1 MSERGKQ
8 GYAQIPHRIM
18 SRADVGSA
26 AKLVWAAIANRIR
39 FRNAAFPGV
48 ATVMEDTG
56 LSRCTVLR
64 AISELERL
72 RLLLVD
78 RPGRGKANRYRVV
91 AGSDPDPVFD
101 SDWVTTGGSNQS
113 HFETGSRS
121 SGAKNQSHFETG
133 TCIKM
138 RLEPVS
144 FCDPKKKKKIKEY
157 PPLPSQREGRGG
169 GDALGGEDRRSPVGL
184 LADLNGH
191 AGDAAAFQAAVS
203 GRMRMA
209 GGVVESE
216 YRVPDRGDGRG
227 GRIDLRIEISGETW
241 FVDLDGRTPR
251 AKSVAKLRAAVAAH
265 PGSRGLVVLRDPVAP
280 WKRVN
285 DVALIDDAAM
295 NGTDRRTP
303 AQRAVAEAFEEWRA
317 KNGANKE

>member
-1 MSERGKQ
+1 MRDGERQ
-8 GYAQIPHRIM
+8 
-18 SRADVGSA
+18 
-26 AKLVWAAIANRIR
+26 
-39 FRNAAFPGV
+39 
-48 ATVMEDTG
+48 ATPRD
-56 LSRCTVLR
+56 
-64 AISELERL
+64 
-72 RLLLVD
+72 
-78 RPGRGKANRYRVV
+78 
-91 AGSDPDPVFD
+91 
-101 SDWVTTGGSNQS
+101 
-113 HFETGSRS
+113 
-121 SGAKNQSHFETG
+121 
-133 TCIKM
+133 
-138 RLEPVS
+138 
-144 FCDPKKKKKIKEY
+144 
-157 PPLPSQREGRGG
+157 
-169 GDALGGEDRRSPVGL
+169 L
-184 LADLNGH
+184 LADLPGH
-191 AGDAAAFQAAVS
+191 AGDAAAFRAAVA

-209 GGVVESE
+209 GGGVESE

-280 WKRVN
+280 WERVN

>member
-1 MSERGKQ
+1 MSEQFLKMPVWLAKRTDVSAVAKILWCVLDDRG
-8 GYAQIPHRIM
+8 PE
-18 SRADVGSA
+18 SRWTGKDRLLSA
-26 AKLVWAAIANRIR
+26 V
-39 FRNAAFPGV
+39 
-48 ATVMEDTG
+48 G
-56 LSRCTVLR
+56 LSSHHALYR
-64 AISELERL
+64 AVRELEKSGLLIVSRGSGRRNKYCAVRPDFTPPLDPSWTSTHPPETRAQRAPETRALSATNRGAL
-72 RLLLVD
+72 RPTLQT
-78 RPGRGKANRYRVV
+78 
-91 AGSDPDPVFD
+91 SDQI
-101 SDWVTTGGSNQS
+101 SD
-113 HFETGSRS
+113 
-121 SGAKNQSHFETG
+121 
-133 TCIKM
+133 
-138 RLEPVS
+138 
-144 FCDPKKKKKIKEY
+144 
-157 PPLPSQREGRGG
+157 PPLPSQGEGMG
-169 GDALGGEDRRSPVGL
+169 GDDLRDGERQATPRDL
-184 LADLNGH
+184 LADLPGH
-191 AGDAAAFQAAVS
+191 AGDAAAFRAAVA

-209 GGVVESE
+209 GGGVESE

-280 WKRVN
+280 WERVN